1 MAIQLKSLN
10 LFIFFPFLIF
20 TWPGFQALGILATLL
35 SIFYLDLYGRHR
47 FGVPSVLLLP
57 VVSSFFSGFVGLVL
71 GVNPTLNIK
80 IGFALGAF
88 FLLLF
93 NNGVGTSQT
102 NDLQIK
108 IQKSFSIYL
117 IPLLIFI
124 FFASKQSTWLISRF
138 MEGDSRNHALLIEN
152 IVEKGFVTPS
162 QQGYYPSGYLFMNAV
177 GVNANFVS
185 SVVLN
190 SVYGIITGFIVCTL
204 AILVSLHKLSNFL
217 ELKNYQSFVV
227 SVAIFSPPI
236 LGFIFFNGFWS
247 AYWAF
252 AILIQVNVLIL
263 TSISDVPKNRTH
275 IGLMC
280 LILLSYQAWAL
291 ITPTVIVLALIYFI
305 RDRKISLQLN
315 DVILLGLLLIHL
327 SIGFISFNPAGRSLL
342 EMIKL
347 DGGIQNLDFV
357 LVCTLYTFFMWLIM
371 SVISFRIYYV
381 AQAILAILF
390 YLLIG
395 SIRLPNSFDG
405 YYNIKLIWILLFSLT
420 PILFAL
426 FIKHFRSSPGKLA
439 VGFLTGALIL
449 NLSGVSTLSTISFVT
464 GRSGLNSD
472 QVNAL
477 KQLTAEDTAAFWYF
491 TSPPTDRLATFWSSY
506 ATNPKGDTIVFN
518 EVATWAY
525 GQTGTEQDFC
535 NLLKMQPKLRVI
547 TKLPNAVDIIVEKYC
562 PEYLAKYSIYA
573 PDE

>member
-1 MAIQLKSLN
+1 VVTQLKSPS
-10 LFIFFPFLIF
+10 LFIFFLFLIF
-20 TWPGFQALGILATLL
+20 TWPGFQLIGIFATLL

-57 VVSSFFSGFVGLVL
+57 VVSSFFSGFIGLVFD
-71 GVNPTLNIK
+71 VNPTLTIK
-80 IGFALGAF
+80 IGFTLGTLF
-88 FLLLF
+88 VLLF

-102 NDLQIK
+102 NGLQIK
-108 IQKSFSIYL
+108 VQKRFLIYL
-117 IPLLIFI
+117 VPSFIFI

-152 IVEKGFVTPS
+152 IVENGYVTPS

-177 GVNANFVS
+177 GHNSNFVS

-190 SVYGIITGFIVCTL
+190 SVYGIITGFIVCTFS
-204 AILVSLHKLSNFL
+204 ILVSLHKLSNFL
-217 ELKNYQSFVV
+217 ELKNYQSIVV
-227 SVAIFSPPI
+227 SVSIFSPPI

-263 TSISDVPKNRTH
+263 TSIGDVPKYRTH

-291 ITPTVIVLALIYFI
+291 ITPTVLVLALIYFI
-305 RDRKISLQLN
+305 RDRKVSLQLN
-315 DVILLGLLLIHL
+315 DVILLVILLSHL

-357 LVCTLYTFFMWLIM
+357 LVCTLFTFFMWLIM
-371 SVISFRIYYV
+371 PVSGFRVYYI
-381 AQAILAILF
+381 AQAILATLF

-405 YYNIKLIWILLFSLT
+405 YYNIKLIWILFFSLV
-420 PILFAL
+420 PVLVAL
-426 FIKHFRSSPGKLA
+426 FFKHFSSSPGKLA
-439 VGFLTGALIL
+439 VGFLTGSLIL
-449 NLSGVSTLSTISFVT
+449 NLSGVSTLSTISFIS

-472 QVNAL
+472 QVNTL
-477 KQLTAEDTAAFWYF
+477 KQLTSEDIAAFWYF

-506 ATNPKGDTIVFN
+506 ATNLKGDTIVFN

-547 TKLPNAVDIIVEKYC
+547 TKFPEAVDIIVEKYC
-562 PEYLAKYSIYA
+562 PEYLAKYSIYS
-573 PDE
+573 PD